1 MITVGQKT
9 FRLDLFRSSLNGV
22 LEIGFNVFVVLIA
35 IRFLDASETC
45 KSFLAAGSAI
55 GFFIMPWTVRISAI
69 LNRPV
74 THFAGFL
81 MLICAVSLFC
91 CSQVN
96 TVNLYTFYL
105 VVAQIALSQ
114 MPGLLIHVYSSNYEP
129 DKRGQ
134 NISWNFICASIVG
147 IVFSYGF
154 GLYLDNYK
162 SYNFLFF
169 VMGFVSLLSSVALF
183 LMPSNKPAVVGVPS
197 MLGGLSFIIKDSLF
211 GKMLLGWMLMGLGVI
226 MTIPLR
232 IEYMAGEGGI
242 GISNQEVAMVVIS
255 YSIAGI
261 LSSRLWGK
269 LFDRIPFVPYRISL
283 NLFLFASV
291 LLFFT
296 ANSFYGLIL
305 GSVLAGVANGGA
317 SIAWSLWVTKL
328 APIGL
333 ESEYMGA
340 HMFLTGVRGFC
351 APFLGYTVLNM
362 LDFKGVAYTSSIL
375 ILCSLLIFC
384 TALKAERLSN

>member
-35 IRFLDASETC
+35 IRFLDASELS
-45 KSFLAAGSAI
+45 KSLLAAGSAI
-55 GFFIMPWTVRISAI
+55 GFFIMPWTVRVSAL

-81 MLICAVSLFC
+81 MLICAVALFC
-91 CSQVN
+91 CSQVK

-105 VVAQIALSQ
+105 VIAQITLSQ
-114 MPGLLIHVYSSNYEP
+114 MPGLLIHVYSSNYEAN
-129 DKRGQ
+129 KRGQ

-147 IVFSYGF
+147 IIFSYGF

-162 SYNFLFF
+162 SYHLLFW
-169 VMGFVSLLSSVALF
+169 VMGGVSLISSATLF
-183 LMPSNKPAVVGVPS
+183 LMPSKHPEVVRVSS
-197 MLGGLSFIIKDSLF
+197 MFGGLSFIVKDSLF

-242 GISNQEVAMVVIS
+242 GISNQDIAMVVIA
-255 YSIAGI
+255 YSLSGI
-261 LSSRLWGK
+261 LTSRLWGK

-283 NLFLFASV
+283 NLLLLASV
-291 LLFFT
+291 WLFFT
-296 ANSFYGLIL
+296 ANSFSGLIF
-305 GSVLAGVANGGA
+305 GSVLAGIANGGA

-328 APIGL
+328 APVGL

-351 APFLGYTVLNM
+351 APFLGYMVLNM
-362 LDFKGVAYTSSIL
+362 LDFKGVAYTSGIL
-375 ILCSLLIFC
+375 ILCSLFIFC
-384 TALKAERLSN
+384 TALKADRLSN

>member
-1 MITVGQKT
+1 
-9 FRLDLFRSSLNGV
+9 
-22 LEIGFNVFVVLIA
+22 
-35 IRFLDASETC
+35 
-45 KSFLAAGSAI
+45 
-55 GFFIMPWTVRISAI
+55 
-69 LNRPV
+69 
-74 THFAGFL
+74 
-81 MLICAVSLFC
+81 
-91 CSQVN
+91 
-96 TVNLYTFYL
+96 
-105 VVAQIALSQ
+105 

-129 DKRGQ
+129 NKRGQ
-134 NISWNFICASIVG
+134 NISWNFICSSIVG

-162 SYNFLFF
+162 SYNLLF
-169 VMGFVSLLSSVALF
+169 VGMGGVSLLSSVALF
-183 LMPSNKPAVVGVPS
+183 LMPSNQPAVVGIPS

-242 GISNQEVAMVVIS
+242 GISNQEVAMVVMS
-255 YSIAGI
+255 YSFAGI
-261 LSSRLWGK
+261 LTSRLWGK

-283 NLFLFASV
+283 NLFLLASV

-305 GSVLAGVANGGA
+305 GSVLAGIANGGA
-317 SIAWSLWVTKL
+317 SIAWTLWVTKL

-351 APFLGYTVLNM
+351 APFLGYMVLNM

-384 TALKAERLSN
+384 TALKADRLSN

>member
-81 MLICAVSLFC
+81 MFICAVALFC
-91 CSQVN
+91 CSQVK
-96 TVNLYTFYL
+96 TVNFYTVYL
-105 VVAQIALSQ
+105 VIAQIALSQ

-129 DKRGQ
+129 NKRGQ
-134 NISWNFICASIVG
+134 NISWNFICSSIVG

-162 SYNFLFF
+162 SYNLLF
-169 VMGFVSLLSSVALF
+169 VGMGGVSLLSSVALF
-183 LMPSNKPAVVGVPS
+183 LMPSNQPAVVGIPS

-242 GISNQEVAMVVIS
+242 GISNQEVAMVVMS
-255 YSIAGI
+255 YSFAGI
-261 LSSRLWGK
+261 LTSRLWGK

-283 NLFLFASV
+283 NLFLLASV

-305 GSVLAGVANGGA
+305 GSVLAGIANGGA
-317 SIAWSLWVTKL
+317 SIAWTLWVTKL

-351 APFLGYTVLNM
+351 APFLGYMVLNM

-384 TALKAERLSN
+384 TALKADRLSN